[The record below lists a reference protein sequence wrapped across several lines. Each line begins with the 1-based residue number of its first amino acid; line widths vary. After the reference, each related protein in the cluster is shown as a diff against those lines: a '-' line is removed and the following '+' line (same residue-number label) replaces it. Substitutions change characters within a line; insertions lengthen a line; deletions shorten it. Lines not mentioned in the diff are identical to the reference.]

1 MNVNHEAYKMK
12 MELEAFKEAES
23 QNDSNS
29 DSVSNLQ
36 GLMAKRQW
44 RSPKRTEL
52 PEPTKKK

>member
-1 MNVNHEAYKMK
+1 MK

-29 DSVSNLQ
+29 DSGLSNLQ